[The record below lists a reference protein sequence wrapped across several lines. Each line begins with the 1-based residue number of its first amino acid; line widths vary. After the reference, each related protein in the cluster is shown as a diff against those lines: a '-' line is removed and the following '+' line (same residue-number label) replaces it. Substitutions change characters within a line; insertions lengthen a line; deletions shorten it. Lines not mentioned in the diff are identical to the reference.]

1 MYMQEFINMTKAN
14 RKGYRFSDETVT
26 QLNWLTKHLDT
37 NETEVIRVS
46 VAEKFNREWEKL
58 PKAQLVDNGDHYDLV
73 AQGRVLVQI
82 AGEVVDR
89 FPDKFAQQLFDGTAD
104 LGDVI
109 VYLPLIAASVGE
121 GMFVDHQ
128 AMEKTI
134 SMSF

>member
-1 MYMQEFINMTKAN
+1 MTKTN

-37 NETEVIRVS
+37 TETEVIRVS
-46 VAEKFNREWEKL
+46 VAEKFKREWEKL

-89 FPDKFAQQLFDGTAD
+89 FPDKFKQQLFEGTAD

-121 GMFVDHQ
+121 SMFVDQ
-128 AMEKTI
+128 DAMENII